1 MARSSTVFMSSM
13 LQLTTRS
20 MVSGTIKT
28 NKSVAKRFKLKG
40 NGQLKR
46 MKGGKSHNTGYK
58 KRGAVNKLAT
68 STGIKEPKIEKRIRR
83 MLGV

>member
-1 MARSSTVFMSSM
+1 
-13 LQLTTRS
+13 

-46 MKGGKSHNTGYK
+46 MKGGKSHNSGYK
-58 KRGAVNKLAT
+58 KRGAVNKLGT

-83 MLGV
+83 LLGGV